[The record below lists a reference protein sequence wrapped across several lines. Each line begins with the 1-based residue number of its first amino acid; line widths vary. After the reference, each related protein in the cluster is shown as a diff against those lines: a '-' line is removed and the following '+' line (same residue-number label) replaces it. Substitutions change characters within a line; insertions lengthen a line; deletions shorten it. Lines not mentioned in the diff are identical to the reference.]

1 MSILAKDKRDEGL
14 GQQVEQHLRSL
25 GIHTPTV
32 DNEYSKLS
40 TDQKLNVIEEHF
52 AKIMDVLGLD
62 RTDDSLAETPR
73 RVAKMYL
80 KEIFAGLDINNF
92 PKCTTVENKMT
103 TGKEFVL
110 ERNINVASTCE
121 HHLLPILGFAAVA
134 YIPKQKV
141 LGLSKLNRVVKYFSK
156 RPQVQERLTV
166 QIKQALC
173 YILDTEDVA
182 VYIDAKHTCVS
193 TRGVEDVG
201 SSTVTLAAGGVFE
214 TNDILRGEFLAE
226 ARKQ

>member
-1 MSILAKDKRDEGL
+1 MSILTEDKRDNKLGL
-14 GQQVEQHLRSL
+14 EVQEHLKSL

-32 DNEYSKLS
+32 INEYTRLTNDEKISI
-40 TDQKLNVIEEHF
+40 IEQHF
-52 AKIMDVLGLD
+52 ATIMDVLGLD

-73 RVAKMYL
+73 RVAKMYV
-80 KEIFAGLDINNF
+80 KEIFSGLDPTNF
-92 PKCTTVENKMT
+92 PKCTTVDNKMT
-103 TGKEFVL
+103 SGKEFVL
-110 ERNINVASTCE
+110 ERNINVASQCE
-121 HHLLPILGFAAVA
+121 HHYLPILGSATVA
-134 YIPKQKV
+134 YIPKDKV

-166 QIKQALC
+166 QIQEALKF
-173 YILDTEDVA
+173 ILNTQDVV

-226 ARKQ
+226 ARK